1 MDINNL
7 ISVNQRFKNHDQL
20 ITRAPDKMITFFSDN
35 IILAY
40 RDNILQI
47 NLADAKV
54 DEKDGNGKEAFIE
67 ANISEDQV
75 NLLDLSKNFKIITI
89 QPLSDFATIVLEEKR
104 TR

>member
-35 IILAY
+35 LILAY
-40 RDNILQI
+40 RDNISQI

-75 NLLDLSKNFKIITI
+75 NLLDLSKNFKII
-89 QPLSDFATIVLEEKR
+89 SDQIEGIASIKTSSS
-104 TR
+104 